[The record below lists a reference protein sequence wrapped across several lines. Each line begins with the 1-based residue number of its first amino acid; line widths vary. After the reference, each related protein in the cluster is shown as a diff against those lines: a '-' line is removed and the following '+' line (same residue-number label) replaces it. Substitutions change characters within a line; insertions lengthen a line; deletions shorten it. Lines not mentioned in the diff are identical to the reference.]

1 MKRRWVDVLDKVLT
15 IIAVIVSVLVTLFGV
30 LALWRKI
37 K

>member
-15 IIAVIVSVLVTLFGV
+15 IIAVIVSVLVTLFAV